1 MRENFKKLKLI
12 SPLDD
17 GKLLFRANIL
27 FQDYI
32 SPIDAIA
39 IDEKFS
45 LQNDMS
51 LKLLRGNSQ
60 SLLKSDYWGK
70 KKLLIKKNIF

>member
-1 MRENFKKLKLI
+1 
-12 SPLDD
+12 LDD
-17 GKLLFRANIL
+17 GKLLSRGNII

-39 IDEKFS
+39 IDEKFG

-70 KKLLIKKNIF
+70 KKLLIQKKYY